1 MSARGKGWVR
11 GGSAP
16 LFIIKR
22 LKTKTTENRHNK
34 ARYVDFQLGFHL
46 VETEFFQVSG
56 PHLSLIIVTLWLSD
70 PGQEMCDRSLGF
82 FVAFL
87 LQYIQYIFFVQGR
100 FL

>member
-1 MSARGKGWVR
+1 MR

-16 LFIIKR
+16 LFIIKL

-56 PHLSLIIVTLWLSD
+56 LHLSLIIVTLWLSD
-70 PGQEMCDRSLGF
+70 PGQEMCDR
-82 FVAFL
+82 
-87 LQYIQYIFFVQGR
+87 
-100 FL
+100 